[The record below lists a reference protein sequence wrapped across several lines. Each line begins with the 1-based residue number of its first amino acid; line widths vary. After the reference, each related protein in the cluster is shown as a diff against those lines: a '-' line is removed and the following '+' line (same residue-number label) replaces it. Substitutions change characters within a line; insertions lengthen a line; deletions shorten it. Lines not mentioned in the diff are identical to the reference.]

1 MRIQTAR
8 LTAGVLLACAAF
20 VAQTSQ
26 AASPT
31 TTPSTPSTQ
40 ASTASSLEAE
50 QDAAFKAAKAVQKVG
65 PVDITLRDQAHLH
78 LPAGYVWVPTPAAAQ
93 LMRSMG
99 NRTDDTFVGAIFPA
113 DDADWMAVVKF
124 VKEGYIKDDDA
135 KDWNA
140 DDLLKSLKEGTEA
153 ARLPRFG
160 LHPTS
165 HLVLHEEQ
173 AFSALL
179 GLQAVPIGDR
189 LRPMR
194 AADLQAVPQ
203 PLACAVVELPIRES
217 GGQLPQWDELLA
229 LQALAQQRG
238 IPLHLDGARLWESAA
253 FYQRPHA
260 EIAAAFESVY
270 VSVYKGLGGLSGA
283 LLAGSADFV
292 AQARLWRRRLGGT
305 LYHLSPMLVSA
316 AMRFDERLALM
327 PALYQRTLSLAAGL
341 GTLPGLRPNPRV
353 PHTNLFHLHFD
364 APAEAVLQARDTL
377 AEREGCWLF
386 GHVRDTEVPGWSA
399 TEFYVGDRLLQ
410 VDDATVLP
418 LFERFA
424 ALLKV

>member
-1 MRIQTAR
+1 MRLQTTR

-31 TTPSTPSTQ
+31 TTPSAPSTQ

-153 ARLPRFG
+153 AN
-160 LHPTS
+160 
-165 HLVLHEEQ
+165 EE
-173 AFSALL
+173 
-179 GLQAVPIGDR
+179 
-189 LRPMR
+189 R
-194 AADLQAVPQ
+194 AK
-203 PLACAVVELPIRES
+203 
-217 GGQLPQWDELLA
+217 
-229 LQALAQQRG
+229 RG
-238 IPLHLDGARLWESAA
+238 IPSIEVTGWAQKPQYDASSHRLVWSALSKRKGSTDGNQGVNYNTYALGREGYLSLNLITNAKDLDKYKPDASKLLGAIQYDDGKKYADFNSSTDKVAAYGLAALVAGAAVKKLGLFAIIAA
-253 FYQRPHA
+253 FLA
-260 EIAAAFESVY
+260 KFAKLAVVA
-270 VSVYKGLGGLSGA
+270 GG
-283 LLAGSADFV
+283 
-292 AQARLWRRRLGGT
+292 
-305 LYHLSPMLVSA
+305 
-316 AMRFDERLALM
+316 
-327 PALYQRTLSLAAGL
+327 
-341 GTLPGLRPNPRV
+341 
-353 PHTNLFHLHFD
+353 
-364 APAEAVLQARDTL
+364 
-377 AEREGCWLF
+377 
-386 GHVRDTEVPGWSA
+386 
-399 TEFYVGDRLLQ
+399 
-410 VDDATVLP
+410 
-418 LFERFA
+418 A
-424 ALLKV
+424 ALWGIAKLFKRNG

>member
-99 NRTDDTFVGAIFPA
+99 NRTDDTFIGAIFPA

-153 ARLPRFG
+153 AN
-160 LHPTS
+160 
-165 HLVLHEEQ
+165 EE
-173 AFSALL
+173 
-179 GLQAVPIGDR
+179 
-189 LRPMR
+189 R
-194 AADLQAVPQ
+194 AK
-203 PLACAVVELPIRES
+203 
-217 GGQLPQWDELLA
+217 
-229 LQALAQQRG
+229 RG
-238 IPLHLDGARLWESAA
+238 IPSIEVTGWAQKPQYDASSHRLVWSALSKRKGSTDGNQGVNYNTYALGREGYLSLNLITNAKDLDKYKPDASKLLGAIQYDDGKKYADFNSSTDKVAAYGLAALVAGAAVKKLGLFAVIAA
-253 FYQRPHA
+253 FLA
-260 EIAAAFESVY
+260 KFAKLAVVA
-270 VSVYKGLGGLSGA
+270 GG
-283 LLAGSADFV
+283 
-292 AQARLWRRRLGGT
+292 
-305 LYHLSPMLVSA
+305 
-316 AMRFDERLALM
+316 
-327 PALYQRTLSLAAGL
+327 
-341 GTLPGLRPNPRV
+341 
-353 PHTNLFHLHFD
+353 
-364 APAEAVLQARDTL
+364 
-377 AEREGCWLF
+377 
-386 GHVRDTEVPGWSA
+386 
-399 TEFYVGDRLLQ
+399 
-410 VDDATVLP
+410 
-418 LFERFA
+418 A
-424 ALLKV
+424 ALWGIAKLFKRNG

>member
-31 TTPSTPSTQ
+31 TTPSTPSAQ

-99 NRTDDTFVGAIFPA
+99 NRTDDTFIGAIFPA

-153 ARLPRFG
+153 AN
-160 LHPTS
+160 
-165 HLVLHEEQ
+165 EE
-173 AFSALL
+173 
-179 GLQAVPIGDR
+179 
-189 LRPMR
+189 R
-194 AADLQAVPQ
+194 AK
-203 PLACAVVELPIRES
+203 
-217 GGQLPQWDELLA
+217 
-229 LQALAQQRG
+229 RG
-238 IPLHLDGARLWESAA
+238 IPSIEVTGWAQKPQYDASSHRLVWSALSKRKGATDGNQGVNYNTYALGREGYLSLNLITNAKDLDKYKPDASKLLGAIQYDDGKKYADFNSSTDKVAAYGLAALVAGAAVKKLGLFAIIAA
-253 FYQRPHA
+253 FLA
-260 EIAAAFESVY
+260 KFAKLAVVA
-270 VSVYKGLGGLSGA
+270 GG
-283 LLAGSADFV
+283 
-292 AQARLWRRRLGGT
+292 
-305 LYHLSPMLVSA
+305 
-316 AMRFDERLALM
+316 
-327 PALYQRTLSLAAGL
+327 
-341 GTLPGLRPNPRV
+341 
-353 PHTNLFHLHFD
+353 
-364 APAEAVLQARDTL
+364 
-377 AEREGCWLF
+377 
-386 GHVRDTEVPGWSA
+386 
-399 TEFYVGDRLLQ
+399 
-410 VDDATVLP
+410 
-418 LFERFA
+418 A
-424 ALLKV
+424 ALWGIAKLFKRNS

>member
-31 TTPSTPSTQ
+31 TTPPTPSAQ

-153 ARLPRFG
+153 AN
-160 LHPTS
+160 
-165 HLVLHEEQ
+165 EE
-173 AFSALL
+173 
-179 GLQAVPIGDR
+179 
-189 LRPMR
+189 R
-194 AADLQAVPQ
+194 AK
-203 PLACAVVELPIRES
+203 
-217 GGQLPQWDELLA
+217 
-229 LQALAQQRG
+229 RG
-238 IPLHLDGARLWESAA
+238 IPSIEVTGWAQKPQYDASSHRLVWSALSKRKGATDGNQGVNYNTYALGREGYLSLNLITNAKDLDKYKPDASKLLGAIQYDDGKKYADFNSSTDKVAAYGLAALVAGAAVKKLGLFAIIAA
-253 FYQRPHA
+253 FLA
-260 EIAAAFESVY
+260 KFAKLAVVA
-270 VSVYKGLGGLSGA
+270 GG
-283 LLAGSADFV
+283 
-292 AQARLWRRRLGGT
+292 
-305 LYHLSPMLVSA
+305 
-316 AMRFDERLALM
+316 
-327 PALYQRTLSLAAGL
+327 
-341 GTLPGLRPNPRV
+341 
-353 PHTNLFHLHFD
+353 
-364 APAEAVLQARDTL
+364 
-377 AEREGCWLF
+377 
-386 GHVRDTEVPGWSA
+386 
-399 TEFYVGDRLLQ
+399 
-410 VDDATVLP
+410 
-418 LFERFA
+418 A
-424 ALLKV
+424 ALWGIAKLFKRNS

>member
-78 LPAGYVWVPTPAAAQ
+78 LPSGYVWVPTPAAAQ

-99 NRTDDTFVGAIFPA
+99 NRTDDTFIGAIFPA

-153 ARLPRFG
+153 AN
-160 LHPTS
+160 
-165 HLVLHEEQ
+165 EE
-173 AFSALL
+173 
-179 GLQAVPIGDR
+179 
-189 LRPMR
+189 R
-194 AADLQAVPQ
+194 AK
-203 PLACAVVELPIRES
+203 
-217 GGQLPQWDELLA
+217 
-229 LQALAQQRG
+229 RG
-238 IPLHLDGARLWESAA
+238 IPTIEVTGWAQKPQYDASSHRLVWSALSKRKGSTDGNQGVNYNTYALGREGYLSLNLITNAKDLDKYKPDASKLLGAIQYDDGKKYADFNSSTDKVAAYGLAALVAGAAVKKLGLFAVIAA
-253 FYQRPHA
+253 FLA
-260 EIAAAFESVY
+260 KFAKLAVVA
-270 VSVYKGLGGLSGA
+270 GG
-283 LLAGSADFV
+283 
-292 AQARLWRRRLGGT
+292 
-305 LYHLSPMLVSA
+305 
-316 AMRFDERLALM
+316 
-327 PALYQRTLSLAAGL
+327 
-341 GTLPGLRPNPRV
+341 
-353 PHTNLFHLHFD
+353 
-364 APAEAVLQARDTL
+364 
-377 AEREGCWLF
+377 
-386 GHVRDTEVPGWSA
+386 
-399 TEFYVGDRLLQ
+399 
-410 VDDATVLP
+410 
-418 LFERFA
+418 A
-424 ALLKV
+424 ALWGIAKLFKRNG

>member
-1 MRIQTAR
+1 LRIQTAR

-99 NRTDDTFVGAIFPA
+99 NRTDDTFIGAIFPA

-153 ARLPRFG
+153 AN
-160 LHPTS
+160 
-165 HLVLHEEQ
+165 EE
-173 AFSALL
+173 
-179 GLQAVPIGDR
+179 
-189 LRPMR
+189 R
-194 AADLQAVPQ
+194 AK
-203 PLACAVVELPIRES
+203 
-217 GGQLPQWDELLA
+217 
-229 LQALAQQRG
+229 RG
-238 IPLHLDGARLWESAA
+238 IPSIEVTGWAQKPQYDAASHRLVWSALSQRKGSTDGNQGVNYNTYALGREGYLSLNLITNAKDLDKYKPDASKLLGAIQYDDGKKYADFNSSTDKVAAYGLAALVAGAAVKKLGLFAIVAA
-253 FYQRPHA
+253 FLA
-260 EIAAAFESVY
+260 KFAKLAVVA
-270 VSVYKGLGGLSGA
+270 GG
-283 LLAGSADFV
+283 
-292 AQARLWRRRLGGT
+292 
-305 LYHLSPMLVSA
+305 
-316 AMRFDERLALM
+316 
-327 PALYQRTLSLAAGL
+327 
-341 GTLPGLRPNPRV
+341 
-353 PHTNLFHLHFD
+353 
-364 APAEAVLQARDTL
+364 
-377 AEREGCWLF
+377 
-386 GHVRDTEVPGWSA
+386 
-399 TEFYVGDRLLQ
+399 
-410 VDDATVLP
+410 
-418 LFERFA
+418 A
-424 ALLKV
+424 ALWGIAKLFKRNG